1 MTSLTFRYLFDPL
14 CGWCYASAPALA
26 ALADRYGDRIQIMP
40 SGLFAGSGARATAQI
55 ADHATRTDKLI
66 AERTRQVYSDA
77 YFRDVLRKPNG
88 KFNSGPATY
97 ALVALGE
104 IERSLEARFLH
115 EVQIAR
121 YIHARDTSFP
131 AEVAAVAIAVAS
143 EAGLCLDADQ
153 FEQSLTDD
161 EALAERVNH
170 RIATSIRLMKRLSVE
185 GVPALV
191 MTIDGEDR
199 IIQGS
204 TIYGGGPALMATL
217 DNTLTSHPT
226 VVN

>member
-1 MTSLTFRYLFDPL
+1 VTSLTFRYLFDPL

-26 ALADRYGDRIQIMP
+26 DRYGDRIQMMP
-40 SGLFAGSGARATAQI
+40 SGLFAGSGARPIAQI
-55 ADHATRTDKLI
+55 ADHATRTGKLI
-66 AERTRQVYSDA
+66 AEKTRPVYSDA
-77 YFRDVLRKPNG
+77 YFRDVLRKPDG
-88 KFNSGPATY
+88 KFNSGPAMC

-104 IERSLEARFLH
+104 IDRSLEARFLH

-121 YIHARDTSFP
+121 YFHARDTSLP
-131 AEVAAVAIAVAS
+131 AEVAAVAIAVAGK
-143 EAGLCLDADQ
+143 AGVCLDADQ

-161 EALAERVNH
+161 ETLAEKVNH

-191 MTIDGEDR
+191 MTIDGEDW

-204 TIYGGGPALMATL
+204 TIYSGGPALMATL
-217 DNTLTSHPT
+217 NNTLTSHPAI
-226 VVN
+226 VN